1 MLSVV
6 DVRLWDIR
14 HYLIQTNLDKL
25 NKDRFNSGW
34 GEIGETR
41 ASIFFQTE
49 WLQTFSMF
57 GSSGCERHQSGRRAV
72 TPGGE

>member
-49 WLQTFSMF
+49 
-57 GSSGCERHQSGRRAV
+57 
-72 TPGGE
+72 